1 MNQPSEQNHA
11 EESPKPIPSEEM
23 PTDPSAPERAVARA
37 GSSTDP
43 SAVEESTAGLDGN
56 QAVTEFAQPDPIG
69 DAERHGPPVFLS
81 PSDEGAATVSVPYGT
96 TGAGQPEDDAAIPI
110 GIVSPVSESV
120 TSPSMQPIL
129 PVQDWTSGGESI
141 IRTEPPPKIPTSAA
155 PDDIPVAE
163 ALPFAEEVSEPAIPQ
178 ATNSLEG
185 GTPPS
190 SIPSTFSSAGAQGSS
205 SIPLAQPASS
215 DTFSSDIHANPPP
228 PGPAAESS
236 NLFGP
241 FAVPPG
247 SESSNIHTARP
258 VPPLGEESALS
269 FLAQLHKMPA
279 GSSGTSEPS
288 LAEDVSSGTAR
299 PPEDAPDYGAA
310 PKPSVG
316 ASHILADLAGS
327 GIHSSAVRL
336 ENPGMGRTLRPGSS
350 TESGFDI
357 DMELGPIPKELEEAE
372 QAARS
377 DILESPLQRR
387 PASEATMPEVYID
400 DPQAHILAA
409 VPPPPRDPSSI
420 FDADLDLPPGAELL
434 KDAPVQPPTQR
445 SGDSGIIEW
454 SVDEVPVATPGSD
467 MPEEQG
473 GTPVTGSRSAVIKP
487 TSSAVMPPTPATS
500 ASPTAEPPAV
510 MGAIPSSLAVVRP
523 QETGIN
529 PRTDMQSVS
538 ARRTAGAWLGGALLG
553 AALPLGGGAALYF
566 SGLLGPTAPLEQRS
580 RQAEQQAAA
589 LQSQLQQTQ
598 QQLSQLQEQLE
609 QSHQELLQAQQTA
622 RLEREDRNRL
632 QGQLAQSL
640 QEIQSLRTLLDRL
653 ERDMQAATAVRKQL
667 ENDRQQLQKT
677 LDQTQ
682 GDLKQALAQRDE
694 LQKQLSQAGDQRK
707 KLEADLMQVNQRIN
721 NLQKDLQDLQL
732 KRQDLEKKAQDTQQQ
747 LQALA
752 KELQAARLLGD
763 TYDAAALMEAQR
775 RAVALLTSKP
785 DLQQI
790 RQLEEDKRQLT
801 ATVRRLEHKL
811 QEQSEAFAKER
822 RLLREQA
829 DSQLKQLQEQL
840 QAEAR
845 KRESQLQS
853 EVQRLQRQE
862 TALRQKLA
870 QAPSDSEVLRVWLN
884 LLAEARRPA
893 DAPAA
898 QETARKVLQR
908 VDPASE
914 EAAQAHLV
922 LALAALL
929 TGQSDQAS
937 QHLSQVRQ
945 SPAYEAARRD
955 QRPWVAMAEQVQLAL
970 HDPLASLRRPPQEQ
984 PRQPQLALPY
994 LDEAILAYRNGRFDQ
1009 AIRAA
1014 QQAVLYDATDPV
1026 AWYY

>member
-1 MNQPSEQNHA
+1 MPS
-11 EESPKPIPSEEM
+11 
-23 PTDPSAPERAVARA
+23 V
-37 GSSTDP
+37 
-43 SAVEESTAGLDGN
+43 
-56 QAVTEFAQPDPIG
+56 
-69 DAERHGPPVFLS
+69 
-81 PSDEGAATVSVPYGT
+81 
-96 TGAGQPEDDAAIPI
+96 
-110 GIVSPVSESV
+110 
-120 TSPSMQPIL
+120 
-129 PVQDWTSGGESI
+129 
-141 IRTEPPPKIPTSAA
+141 
-155 PDDIPVAE
+155 
-163 ALPFAEEVSEPAIPQ
+163 
-178 ATNSLEG
+178 
-185 GTPPS
+185 
-190 SIPSTFSSAGAQGSS
+190 
-205 SIPLAQPASS
+205 
-215 DTFSSDIHANPPP
+215 
-228 PGPAAESS
+228 
-236 NLFGP
+236 
-241 FAVPPG
+241 
-247 SESSNIHTARP
+247 
-258 VPPLGEESALS
+258 GEESALS
-269 FLAQLHKMPA
+269 FLAQLHKMPE
-279 GSSGTSEPS
+279 GSSATSEPP
-288 LAEDVSSGTAR
+288 LAEDVSNSTVR

-310 PKPSVG
+310 PTLSVG

-327 GIHSSAVRL
+327 GPHSSGVWL

-357 DMELGPIPKELEEAE
+357 NIELGPIPKELEEAE
-372 QAARS
+372 KAAWS
-377 DILESPLQRR
+377 SIHEPSSYQQR
-387 PASEATMPEVYID
+387 PSEATIPEVYLD
-400 DPQAHILAA
+400 NPQEHILAA
-409 VPPPPRDPSSI
+409 IPPAPRDPSSI
-420 FDADLDLPPGAELL
+420 FDADLNIPEAAETLSKDVTNPPAVL
-434 KDAPVQPPTQR
+434 QP
-445 SGDSGIIEW
+445 SDSGIIEW
-454 SVDEVPVATPGSD
+454 KVDDGLISVPGSD
-467 MPEEQG
+467 MPPEEI
-473 GTPVTGSRSAVIKP
+473 TPAATGPRSVVIKP
-487 TSSAVMPPTPATS
+487 SSSSTMPRVTPAGQVPVTEIS
-500 ASPTAEPPAV
+500 TATTAT
-510 MGAIPSSLAVVRP
+510 PSSIAATLT
-523 QETGIN
+523 QKSTTGSQF
-529 PRTDMQSVS
+529 DMHSGAS
-538 ARRTAGAWLGGALLG
+538 RTAGAWLGGALLG

-589 LQSQLQQTQ
+589 LQSHLQQTQ

-640 QEIQSLRTLLDRL
+640 QEIQSLRTRLGQL
-653 ERDMQAATAVRKQL
+653 ERDMQAVTAVRKQL

-870 QAPSDSEVLRVWLN
+870 QAPSDSEVLRAWLN

-1026 AWYY
+1026 AWYYLGAARWMLGQQVYANDDFRQGGQRERDNRFSHRQLDDLLRHIQGPVRTALESYRP